1 METENNSSH
10 MFDNSAY
17 TNPGVLQLRL
27 DTAEIIERVQRFLS
41 GVVLVPSTQAD
52 GSTKLVNQKV
62 GQQICNEKGVQ
73 HITNMVHSVVNPGV
87 VQGNY
92 NESRYELHVYQF
104 HTTLASTLVANYLE
118 WQMQFEDLE
127 LVITF
132 VMNMVC
138 PFLSR
143 LLDNKERESYA
154 QSIRTMESSR
164 VDSRNSWMP
173 FGGKKE
179 TA

>member
-1 METENNSSH
+1 METENQSIQ

-27 DTAEIIERVQRFLS
+27 DTGEIIERVQRFLS
-41 GVVLVPSTQAD
+41 GVVLVPATQPD
-52 GSTKLVNQKV
+52 GSTKLVNQNV
-62 GQQICNEKGVQ
+62 GQRICNEKGVQ

-104 HTTLASTLVANYLE
+104 HTTLASTLIANYIE
-118 WQMQFEDLE
+118 WEMKYEDLE
-127 LVITF
+127 LVATF
-132 VMNMVC
+132 AMNMVC

-143 LLDNKERESYA
+143 LLENKERESYA

-164 VDSRNSWMP
+164 VDSRSNWMP
-173 FGGKKE
+173 FGGKQ
-179 TA
+179 AQ